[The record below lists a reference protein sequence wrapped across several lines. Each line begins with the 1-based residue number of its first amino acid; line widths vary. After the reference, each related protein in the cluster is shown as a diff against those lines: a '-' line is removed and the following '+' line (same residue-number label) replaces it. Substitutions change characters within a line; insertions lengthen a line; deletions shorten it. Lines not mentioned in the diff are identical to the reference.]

1 MIERKK
7 KLLIIQLLLLF
18 LGLIIFSITYLK
30 KDSNSDLTNA
40 QNLIEMSQKEDGNLF
55 YNIEYS
61 GIDLAGNRYIIRS
74 EKAESNVSNENLID
88 MTGVTA
94 VFYFKDDTILEI
106 KSDFG
111 IYNNDNLDIKF
122 EKNVFANYKKSILK
136 AQLAEYY
143 NDIGKLIISDN
154 VSVNDIQG
162 NLKADKLVFDVN
174 DKTLEIESFN
184 NNKINVNVSDNE
196 KGFRILKFKR

>member
-7 KLLIIQLLLLF
+7 KLLIIQFLLLF
-18 LGLIIFSITYLK
+18 LGLMIFSITYLK
-30 KDSNSDLTNA
+30 KGTNSDLTNA
-40 QNLIEMSQKEDGNLF
+40 QNLTEMSKKEDGNLF

-61 GIDLAGNRYIIRS
+61 GIDLAGNRYIIKS

-106 KSDFG
+106 KSEFG

-122 EKNVFANYKKSILK
+122 EKNVYANYKKSVLK

-143 NDIGKLIISDN
+143 NDMGKLIISDN

-196 KGFRILKFKR
+196 KRF

>member
-7 KLLIIQLLLLF
+7 KLLIIQFLLLF
-18 LGLIIFSITYLK
+18 LGLMIFSITYLK
-30 KDSNSDLTNA
+30 KDTNSDLTNA
-40 QNLIEMSQKEDGNLF
+40 QNLTEMSKKEDGNLF

-61 GIDLAGNRYIIRS
+61 GIDLAGNRYIIKS

-94 VFYFKDDTILEI
+94 VFYFKDETILEI

-122 EKNVFANYKKSILK
+122 EKNVYANYKKSVLK

-143 NDIGKLIISDN
+143 NDMGKLIISDY

-162 NLKADKLVFDVN
+162 NL
-174 DKTLEIESFN
+174 
-184 NNKINVNVSDNE
+184 
-196 KGFRILKFKR
+196 

>member
-7 KLLIIQLLLLF
+7 KLLIIQFLLLF
-18 LGLIIFSITYLK
+18 LGLMIFSITYLK
-30 KDSNSDLTNA
+30 KGTNSDLTNA
-40 QNLIEMSQKEDGNLF
+40 QNLTEMSKKEDGNLF

-61 GIDLAGNRYIIRS
+61 GIDLAGNRYIIKS

-94 VFYFKDDTILEI
+94 VFYFKDETILEI
-106 KSDFG
+106 KSEFG

-122 EKNVFANYKKSILK
+122 EKNVYANYKKSVLK

-143 NDIGKLIISDN
+143 NDMGKLIISDN

-196 KGFRILKFKR
+196 KRF

>member
-7 KLLIIQLLLLF
+7 KLLIIQFLLLF
-18 LGLIIFSITYLK
+18 LGLMIFSITYLK
-30 KDSNSDLTNA
+30 KDTNSDLTNA
-40 QNLIEMSQKEDGNLF
+40 QNLTEMSKKEDGNLF

-61 GIDLAGNRYIIRS
+61 GIDLAGNRYIIKS

-94 VFYFKDDTILEI
+94 VFYFKDETILEI

-122 EKNVFANYKKSILK
+122 EKNVYANYKKSVLK

-143 NDIGKLIISDN
+143 NDMGKLIISDN

-196 KGFRILKFKR
+196 KRF

>member
-88 MTGVTA
+88 
-94 VFYFKDDTILEI
+94 IL
-106 KSDFG
+106 
-111 IYNNDNLDIKF
+111 
-122 EKNVFANYKKSILK
+122 
-136 AQLAEYY
+136 
-143 NDIGKLIISDN
+143 
-154 VSVNDIQG
+154 SVN
-162 NLKADKLVFDVN
+162 
-174 DKTLEIESFN
+174 
-184 NNKINVNVSDNE
+184 
-196 KGFRILKFKR
+196 R

>member
-7 KLLIIQLLLLF
+7 KLLIIQFLLLF

-30 KDSNSDLTNA
+30 KSTNSDLINA
-40 QNLIEMSQKEDGNLF
+40 QNLIEMSEKEDGNLF

-61 GIDLAGNRYIIRS
+61 GIDLAGNRYIIKS
-74 EKAESNVSNENLID
+74 EKAESNLSNENLID

-94 VFYFKDDTILEI
+94 VFYFKDETILEI

-122 EKNVFANYKKSILK
+122 EKNVYANYKKSVLK

-154 VSVNDIQG
+154 VFVNDIQG

-196 KGFRILKFKR
+196 KRF

>member
-7 KLLIIQLLLLF
+7 KLLIIQFLLLF
-18 LGLIIFSITYLK
+18 LGLMIFSITYLK
-30 KDSNSDLTNA
+30 KDTNSDLTNA
-40 QNLIEMSQKEDGNLF
+40 QNLTEMSKKEDGNLF

-61 GIDLAGNRYIIRS
+61 GIDLAGNRYIIKS

-94 VFYFKDDTILEI
+94 VFYFKDETILEI

-122 EKNVFANYKKSILK
+122 EKNVYANYKKSVLK

-143 NDIGKLIISDN
+143 NDMGKLIISDN

-184 NNKINVNVSDNE
+184 NNKINVNVS
-196 KGFRILKFKR
+196 

>member
-196 KGFRILKFKR
+196 KRF

>member
-7 KLLIIQLLLLF
+7 KLLIIQFLLLF
-18 LGLIIFSITYLK
+18 LGLMIFSITYLK
-30 KDSNSDLTNA
+30 KDTNSDLTNA
-40 QNLIEMSQKEDGNLF
+40 QNLTEMSKKEDGNLF

-61 GIDLAGNRYIIRS
+61 GIDLAGNRYIIKS
-74 EKAESNVSNENLID
+74 EKAESNVSDENLID

-94 VFYFKDDTILEI
+94 VFYFKDETILEI

-122 EKNVFANYKKSILK
+122 EKNVYANYKKSVLK

-143 NDIGKLIISDN
+143 NDMGKLIISDN

-196 KGFRILKFKR
+196 KRF

>member
-7 KLLIIQLLLLF
+7 KLLIIQFLLLF

-30 KDSNSDLTNA
+30 KSTNSDLINA
-40 QNLIEMSQKEDGNLF
+40 QNLIEMSEKEDGNLF

-61 GIDLAGNRYIIRS
+61 GIDLAGNRYIIKS
-74 EKAESNVSNENLID
+74 EKAESNLSNENLID

-94 VFYFKDDTILEI
+94 VFYFKDETILEI

-122 EKNVFANYKKSILK
+122 EKNVYANYKKSVLK

-154 VSVNDIQG
+154 VFVNDIQG

-184 NNKINVNVSDNE
+184 NNKINVNVSANE
-196 KGFRILKFKR
+196 KRF